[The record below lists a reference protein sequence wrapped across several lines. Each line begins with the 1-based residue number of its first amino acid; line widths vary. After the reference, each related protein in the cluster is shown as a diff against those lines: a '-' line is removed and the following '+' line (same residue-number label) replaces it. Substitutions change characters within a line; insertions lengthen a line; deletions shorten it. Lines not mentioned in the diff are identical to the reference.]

1 MYKQLL
7 KRFQFSLL
15 LLTLFSFVAQAQF
28 TLTGE
33 VRPRSEF
40 RNGFKTP
47 TTSTNDPAFFTEQR
61 SRLYF
66 DYKEEKYKF
75 RLSLQDVRIWGEVPQ
90 IFKGEDGNT
99 FLSEAWGQYFITPK
113 FSAKFGRQIISYD
126 NQRFLGGLEWA
137 QQGRRHDAFLFLYED
152 AEKKTKFHFGA
163 AINSDDDIPEPAFL
177 QRPDANFYSVGGNYK
192 AMEYA
197 WFNQGFDGGSISLL
211 ALNATYQNADSTNF
225 SKQTLGL
232 TGKSKL
238 GGITV
243 GGDFYYQMGKL
254 GTADVG
260 AMLAGINITYKTELT
275 PIKLGV
281 EYISGKDAND
291 SESTKVTNFSP
302 DFGTNHAH
310 NGFMDYFFV
319 GPANGNV
326 GVTDI
331 YLKTKFKLKKG
342 ALIANFHEFL
352 TSSVQFDEVGD
363 EMSAFSPMSFEVD
376 LVYAVQLS
384 KGVKFNL
391 GYSQMFATDNMLAI
405 RPGTEKLNNWAW
417 MMVTFKPVLFK
428 FKSKPKEDL

>member
-1 MYKQLL
+1 MVKNNLL
-7 KRFQFSLL
+7 KVHILL
-15 LLTLFSFVAQAQF
+15 LFITLTPYFLSAQF

-47 TTSTNDPAFFTEQR
+47 TTATNDPVFFTEQR
-61 SRLYF
+61 SRVYF

-75 RLSLQDVRIWGEVPQ
+75 RFSLQDVRMWGENSQ
-90 IFKGEDGNT
+90 IFKEEDGNT
-99 FLSEAWGQYFITPK
+99 FLSEAWGQYFFTPK

-152 AEKKTKFHFGA
+152 DAKKTKFHVGL
-163 AINSDDDIPEPAFL
+163 AINSDDDVAEPAYI
-177 QRPDANFYSVGGNYK
+177 QAEGASFYSVGGSYK
-192 AMEYA
+192 SMQYA
-197 WFNQGFDGGSISLL
+197 WFNQKFNGGSVSLL

-225 SKQTLGL
+225 SKQTLGAL
-232 TGKSKL
+232 GKYDL
-238 GGITV
+238 GAVTV
-243 GGDFYYQMGKL
+243 GGDFYYQMGKI
-254 GTADVG
+254 GANDVD
-260 AMLAGINITYKTELT
+260 AMLAGINLTFKTKITPL
-275 PIKLGV
+275 KLGI
-281 EYISGKDAND
+281 EYISGKDNTDADN
-291 SESTKVTNFSP
+291 TTITNFSP

-342 ALIANFHEFL
+342 ALTANFHEFL
-352 TSSVQFDEVGD
+352 TGSTRLDALGD
-363 EMSAFSPMSFEVD
+363 ELSKPMGFEID
-376 LVYAVQLS
+376 LVYGVPLT
-384 KGVKFNL
+384 KGVKLNV
-391 GYSQMFATDNMLAI
+391 GYSQMFGTETLIAL

-417 MMVTFKPVLFK
+417 MMVTFKPVLY
-428 FKSKPKEDL
+428 KSKTEEK